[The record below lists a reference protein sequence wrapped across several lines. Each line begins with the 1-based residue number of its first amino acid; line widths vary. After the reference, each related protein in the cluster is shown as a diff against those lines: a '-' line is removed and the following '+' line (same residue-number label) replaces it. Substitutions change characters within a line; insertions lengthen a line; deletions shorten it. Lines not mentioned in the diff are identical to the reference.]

1 MNATKMKWI
10 GAAVSLAGF
19 LLMFGGS
26 GQATPLT
33 WALSGATL
41 NDGSTASG
49 SFTYDADTN
58 AYSNYS
64 ISYTAGSIG
73 AAITYGPSASI
84 FPTTSASNLTLALG
98 NINTITN
105 YMNIA
110 FDSNLTNAGGT
121 IAISIDPGFS
131 FSASSWECANCA
143 NTRLFTGGVVT
154 ATTNVPEPGTLALM
168 GLGLAGLEF
177 ARRRKQ
183 KLAA

>member
-1 MNATKMKWI
+1 MNVTKIKRI
-10 GAAVSLAGF
+10 GAAVSLASF

-26 GQATPLT
+26 VQATPLT
-33 WALSGATL
+33 WSLSGATL

-73 AAITYGPSASI
+73 AAITYDASASVNGLS
-84 FPTTSASNLTLALG
+84 SAANLTLTLG
-98 NINTITN
+98 SVTN

-110 FDSNLTNAGGT
+110 FDTNLTNVGGT

-131 FSASSWECANCA
+131 FTASSWECTNCG

-154 ATTNVPEPGTLALM
+154 ANVPVPVPEPATLALL
-168 GLGLAGLEF
+168 GLGLAGLGF
-177 ARRRKQ
+177 SRRKQ
-183 KLAA
+183 